1 MAMDGIEK
9 WTCRSCGRAFY
20 PRHAR
25 CPGCGAT
32 ELEKSA
38 FEAEGTLLTFTRV
51 HALSLAYTDLYITLG
66 IVEFP
71 DGCRAL
77 GRLDVDEPE
86 IGMRLKASV
95 AVVKDDGLKRT
106 EGIRFTRA

>member
-1 MAMDGIEK
+1 MDGMEK
-9 WTCRSCGRAFY
+9 WTCKSCGMAFY
-20 PRHAR
+20 PCHAR

-32 ELEKSA
+32 EIDADA
-38 FEAEGTLLTFTRV
+38 FHSEGKLLTFTRV

-71 DGCRAL
+71 DGCRAM
-77 GRLDVDEPE
+77 GRVDVDKPE

-95 AVVKDDGLKRT
+95 GVVRDDGLKQT
-106 EGIRFTRA
+106 EGIRFSQA